1 MVNKWTEIS
10 QLINQEFRREA
21 AICDYEV
28 GLLTTYRT
36 IGRCSLFLK
45 AENKNE
51 LEHALDICRQ
61 KDAEVAIMGNGSNL
75 LISDSGFQGLIIK
88 LGSEFEQVKIIEG
101 HAYVGGAA
109 KLPVVARSTSSK
121 GLTGFEW
128 AVGVPG
134 TVGGAVKMNAGGH
147 GSDMKA
153 SIESVDVLDTKTN
166 LTKTLKPN
174 DLLFGY
180 RQSSIS
186 RNQLVTNAVLKLSEG
201 NPEESSELIRE
212 IVRWR
217 LENQPG
223 GQNAGSVFTN
233 PKDESAGRL
242 IEESGCKGMRVG
254 SAEVS
259 TKHANFIQADAGG
272 KAEDIKDLMQLI
284 SDSVYSKFGIRLTAE
299 TEMIGFD

>member
-1 MVNKWTEIS
+1 MVNKWVEIS
-10 QLINQEFRREA
+10 QLINHEFRREA

-45 AENKNE
+45 AENKKE
-51 LEHALDICRQ
+51 LEHSLDICRQ
-61 KDAEVAIMGNGSNL
+61 KDIEVAIMGNGSNL
-75 LISDSGFQGLIIK
+75 LISDNGFQGLIIK
-88 LGSEFEQVKIIEG
+88 LGSEFEQLKMIEG

-134 TVGGAVKMNAGGH
+134 TIGGAVKMNAGGH

-186 RNQLVTNAVLKLSEG
+186 RNQLVINAVLKLSEG
-201 NPEESSELIRE
+201 NPEESYEFIRE

-272 KAEDIKDLMQLI
+272 KAQDIKDLMQLI
-284 SDSVYSKFGIRLTAE
+284 SESVYSKFGIHLAVE